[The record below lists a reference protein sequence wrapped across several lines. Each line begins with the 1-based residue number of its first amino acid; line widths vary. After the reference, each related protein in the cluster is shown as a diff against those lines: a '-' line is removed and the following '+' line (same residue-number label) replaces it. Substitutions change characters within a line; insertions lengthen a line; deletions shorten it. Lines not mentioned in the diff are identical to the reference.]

1 MAFQIP
7 YRFHLLFPFGLL
19 GYLVYKNQQKIISNE
34 SKITYEGINQL
45 KIHKT
50 IDEIQ
55 RSVVEINNTLNKKD
69 IKVISSMG
77 TKLKRLEMEMTA
89 EKGKLVSTNNDLKE
103 TFEDIYG
110 QINQLQQRMLAIS
123 KDDGSLSRYT

>member
-1 MAFQIP
+1 MRMSTIDLLLICTNAF
-7 YRFHLLFPFGLL
+7 L

-55 RSVVEINNTLNKKD
+55 RSVVEINNTLGKKD
-69 IKVISSMG
+69 IELISAMG
-77 TKLKRLEMEMTA
+77 VKLKRLEREMTV
-89 EKGKLVSTNNDLKE
+89 EKGKLASTNGDLKE
-103 TFEDIYG
+103 TFEGIYG
-110 QINQLQQRMLAIS
+110 QINQLQQRMLAIT

>member
-1 MAFQIP
+1 MRMSTIDLLLTFSTAFI
-7 YRFHLLFPFGLL
+7 

-34 SKITYEGINQL
+34 QRIIYEGVNQL

-55 RSVVEINNTLNKKD
+55 RSVVEINNTLGKKD
-69 IKVISSMG
+69 IELISAMG
-77 TKLKRLEMEMTA
+77 TKLKRLEREIVT
-89 EKGKLVSTNNDLKE
+89 ERGKLASTNGDLKE
-103 TFEDIYG
+103 TFEGIYG
-110 QINQLQQRMLAIS
+110 QINQLQQRLLAIT